1 MRIVSCDDAWF
12 GLLFLPAAGHYSASG
27 ELMAVNSRG
36 RYRSITA
43 SDDTDDKLCG
53 YSVNWTGAGAIE
65 VQTGLY
71 RHTRHAIRLASR

>member
-1 MRIVSCDDAWF
+1 
-12 GLLFLPAAGHYSASG
+12 
-27 ELMAVNSRG
+27 MAVNSRG

-53 YSVNWTGAGAIE
+53 YSVNWTGSGAIE